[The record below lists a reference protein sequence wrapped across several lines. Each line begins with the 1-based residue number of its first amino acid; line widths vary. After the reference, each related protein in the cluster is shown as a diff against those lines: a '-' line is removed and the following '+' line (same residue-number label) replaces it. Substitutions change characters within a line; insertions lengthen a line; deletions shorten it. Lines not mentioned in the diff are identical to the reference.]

1 MPKFFTPRFLEQE
14 DIEAMNEREM
24 PFPYSDK
31 WLVYDGIRQQYI
43 PTRELVIENGINI
56 KKFGIT
62 PTDINN
68 KLREVSDI
76 LYAFFLKAN
85 GSNGQVIKYIVAKSW
100 RVGIPPY
107 RVRKLMEKIFVDQ
120 CRYFALNGNLEMYN
134 GVDITNGQIISRT
147 QLRKEDREVF
157 NKLIYELDNL
167 GLYYK
172 GAYEREHFGFNNIYN
187 DPSW

>member
-1 MPKFFTPRFLEQE
+1 MPKFFVAPFYEQSAL
-14 DIEAMNEREM
+14 EAMDDTDM
-24 PFPYSDK
+24 HFPYSDK
-31 WLVYDGIRQQYI
+31 WLKYDGVRQQYI

-56 KKFGIT
+56 KKFGVHPDEVNT
-62 PTDINN
+62 

-85 GSNGQVIKYIVAKSW
+85 GSNGQVIKFIVAKSW
-100 RVGIPPY
+100 RMGIPPF
-107 RVRKLMEKIFVDQ
+107 RVRKIMEKIFVDQ

-172 GAYEREHFGFNNIYN
+172 GAYEREHFGFNNIYQ
-187 DPSW
+187 DFSW